1 MAADLRDPDPDPRA
15 LEARR
20 EAIIAECRRQEE
32 SCLYTSTTLYIWL
45 RRVRLQKQIFVAAP
59 VILGGLAGLA
69 VLKAWVADWVIAILA
84 FVASLFPA
92 LADALKIETSVTQIT
107 RDAAEYKALQ
117 DRFRRNAT
125 ISALSDVDAAE
136 QALGELMDRMDL
148 VRSSSITPPEWC
160 FEKAREK
167 IHKGHYGF
175 AVDSAGD
182 KPRGISAA
190 EP

>member
-1 MAADLRDPDPDPRA
+1 MAADLREPDPDPGA

-20 EAIIAECRRQEE
+20 QAIIAECRRQEE

-69 VLKAWVADWVIAILA
+69 VLKAWVADWIIAVLDFA
-84 FVASLFPA
+84 ASLFPA
-92 LADALKIETSVTQIT
+92 LADALKIETNVTQIA

-117 DRFRRNAT
+117 DRFRRTAT
-125 ISALSDVDAAE
+125 ITALTDVGDAE

-167 IHKGHYGF
+167 IHKGHYDF
-175 AVDSAGD
+175 AVDSDRGEAH
-182 KPRGISAA
+182 GISAA
-190 EP
+190 DA